1 MSRRRMSGAGATS
14 GRAKVA
20 VWVAL
25 ALVVVGVWI
34 AVVVAL
40 GGGGDNASTDRGRP
54 SGAETTGE
62 RSGDQASGA
71 SDGGR
76 SGNGDGE
83 EAGTDSGDGS
93 VEGQN
98 ASNDG
103 LSEPVGGGVPE
114 GEVAIEDEEG
124 RSNGQ
129 RGFVSSFVGA
139 AYGYTGKDVEEYR
152 SGYEGRINGATYF
165 DSPGGETLNYYAS
178 LVEDGGAEN
187 AAVLEEYAII
197 SGEPVEQEIPPG
209 QLEGFVPERLMQA
222 ETPPGASV
230 SEVTYSVGDRY
241 GDPAE
246 DEDFGKV
253 YGEVKYL
260 KQRLLLAR
268 AEEGSGWIILAASAP
283 ESTEPPERPD
293 PDAPKVME
301 PGGPHQHGGG
311 E

>member
-1 MSRRRMSGAGATS
+1 MSRRRMSGAGATG

-40 GGGGDNASTDRGRP
+40 GGDGDDASTGEERP

-62 RSGDQASGA
+62 GSGERASGA
-71 SDGGR
+71 SEGDS

-83 EAGTDSGDGS
+83 EAGTDSGDDS

-103 LSEPVGGGVPE
+103 LSKPVGGGVPE

-129 RGFVSSFVGA
+129 RGFVGSFVGA

-152 SGYEGRINGATYF
+152 SGYEGRIEADTYY
-165 DSPGGETLNYYAS
+165 DSPGAETLGYYAS

-187 AAVLEEYAII
+187 AAVLEEYTIL
-197 SGEPVEQEIPPG
+197 SGEPVGQQIAPG
-209 QLEGFVPERLMQA
+209 ELTGFVPEELMRA
-222 ETPPGASV
+222 ATPPGASV
-230 SEVTYSVGDRY
+230 SEVTYAVGDRY

-253 YGEVKYL
+253 YGDVKYL
-260 KQRLLLAR
+260 EQRMLLAKR
-268 AEEGSGWIILAASAP
+268 EEGSGWIILAASAP

-301 PGGPHQHGGG
+301 PGGPGGH
-311 E
+311 EH

>member
-1 MSRRRMSGAGATS
+1 MSGAGAAS

-40 GGGGDNASTDRGRP
+40 GGNDGGGEDASTDGGQP
-54 SGAETTGE
+54 SGAETTTKGGE
-62 RSGDQASGA
+62 DEQASGA
-71 SDGGR
+71 SEGDG
-76 SGNGDGE
+76 SGTADGE
-83 EAGTDSGDGS
+83 EAGTDSGDGP
-93 VEGQN
+93 VEGQE
-98 ASNDG
+98 ASSDG

-152 SGYEGRINGATYF
+152 SGYEGRIDTGTYY

-187 AAVLEEYAII
+187 AAVLEEYTII
-197 SGEPVEQEIPPG
+197 SGEPVGQQIAPG
-209 QLEGFVPERLMQA
+209 ELTGFVPERLMQA
-222 ETPPGASV
+222 ETPPAASV
-230 SEVTYSVGDRY
+230 SEVTYAVGNRY

-253 YGEVKYL
+253 YGNVKYL
-260 KQRLLLAR
+260 EQRLLLAR
-268 AEEGSGWIILAASAP
+268 AEEGSGWIILAAGAP

-293 PDAPKVME
+293 PKAPKVGE
-301 PGGPHQHGGG
+301 PGGPGGH
-311 E
+311 EH

>member
-1 MSRRRMSGAGATS
+1 MSGAGVTT
-14 GRAKVA
+14 GRTKVA

-25 ALVVVGVWI
+25 ALVVLGVWI

-40 GGGGDNASTDRGRP
+40 GGGGDDDSTGGGGP
-54 SGAETTGE
+54 SGAESTEKGSGE
-62 RSGDQASGA
+62 QASGA
-71 SDGGR
+71 SNRDG
-76 SGNGDGE
+76 SGDGE
-83 EAGTDSGDGS
+83 GDEAGTDSGADDS

-98 ASNDG
+98 ASSDG
-103 LSEPVGGGVPE
+103 MSEPVGGGVPE

-129 RGFVSSFVGA
+129 RGFVNSFVGA
-139 AYGYTGKDVEEYR
+139 AYGYTGEDVEEYR
-152 SGYEGRINGATYF
+152 SGYEGRIDTATYY
-165 DSPGGETLNYYAS
+165 DSPGGETLGYYAS

-187 AAVLEEYAII
+187 AAVLEGYTIL
-197 SGEPVEQEIPPG
+197 SGEPVGQEIPPD
-209 QLEGFVPERLMQA
+209 QLEGFVPQRLMQS

-230 SEVTYSVGDRY
+230 SEVTYAVGDRY

-260 KQRLLLAR
+260 KQRLLLAQR
-268 AEEGSGWIILAASAP
+268 EEGSGWIILAASAP

-293 PDAPKVME
+293 PDAPKVGE
-301 PGGPHQHGGG
+301 PGGPGGH
-311 E
+311 EH

>member
-14 GRAKVA
+14 SRAKVA

-40 GGGGDNASTDRGRP
+40 GGGGEDDSTDGGQP
-54 SGAETTGE
+54 SGAETTEGK
-62 RSGDQASGA
+62 SGDRASED
-71 SDGGR
+71 S
-76 SGNGDGE
+76 
-83 EAGTDSGDGS
+83 EAGGSGTGEDEDAGTGSGDGP
-93 VEGQN
+93 VQGQN

-103 LSEPVGGGVPE
+103 LSKPVGGGVPE

-152 SGYEGRINGATYF
+152 SGYEGRINPDTYY
-165 DSPGGETLNYYAS
+165 DSPGAETLSYYVS

-187 AAVLEEYAII
+187 AAVLEEYTIL
-197 SGEPVEQEIPPG
+197 SGEPVGQKIAPG
-209 QLEGFVPERLMQA
+209 QLTGFVPAQLMQA
-222 ETPPGASV
+222 ETPPAASV
-230 SEVTYSVGDRY
+230 SEVTYAVGNRY

-246 DEDFGKV
+246 DEGFGKV
-253 YGEVKYL
+253 YGDVKYL
-260 KQRLLLAR
+260 EQRLLLAKR
-268 AEEGSGWIILAASAP
+268 GEGSGWIILAASAP

-293 PDAPKVME
+293 PDAPKVGE
-301 PGGPHQHGGG
+301 PGGPGGH
-311 E
+311 EH